1 MSQPEP
7 VQEQEEAPTPILE
20 TGSALPPLGLMIAGE
35 RVEGDWFGG
44 RLPQNIEVGEG
55 VRIDSASGFKRFKSR
70 LPVGLRVGEW
80 SVLCGP
86 KFSTAP
92 GAIIEIGAHC
102 YLAEAAL
109 MAESR
114 ITLGDRVVLAAA
126 VTVADSDFHP
136 LDPALRA
143 LDVEALAPDG
153 HGRRP
158 PIEARP
164 VVIEDD
170 AWIGYAATIL
180 KGVRVGRGAIVG
192 AGSVVTRDVPAGM
205 LVVGNPARV
214 VGPADQEAIDGDPA
228 Q

>member
-1 MSQPEP
+1 MSRDDDDEP
-7 VQEQEEAPTPILE
+7 ITILE
-20 TGSALPPLGLMIAGE
+20 TGAALPPLGRMVPGE

-44 RLPQNIEVGEG
+44 RLPSNIEVGAD

-70 LPVGLRVGEW
+70 LAVGLRVGAGT
-80 SVLCGP
+80 VLCGT

-92 GAIIEIGAHC
+92 DAIIEVGARC
-102 YLAEAAL
+102 YLAEAAI
-109 MAESR
+109 MAEKR
-114 ITLGDRVVLAAA
+114 IVLGDRVVLAAA

-136 LDPALRA
+136 LDPAQRA
-143 LDVEALAPDG
+143 LDAEALAPDG

-158 PIEARP
+158 PVAARP

-170 AWIGYAATIL
+170 VWIGYAATIL
-180 KGVRVGRGAIVG
+180 KGVRIGRGAIVG

-214 VGPADQEAIDGDPA
+214 VGPADGEADDAGAPV
-228 Q
+228 

>member
-1 MSQPEP
+1 MNPDTEDDPIP
-7 VQEQEEAPTPILE
+7 VLE
-20 TGSALPPLGLMIAGE
+20 TGAALPPLGPMVPGE
-35 RVEGDWFGG
+35 RVPGDWFGG
-44 RLPQNIEVGEG
+44 RLPENIEVGPG
-55 VRIDSASGFKRFKSR
+55 VRIDSASGFKKFKSR
-70 LPVGLRVGEW
+70 LPIGLRIGAGT
-80 SVLCGP
+80 VLCGT

-92 GAIIEIGAHC
+92 GAVIEIGSRC

-109 MAESR
+109 MAEAR
-114 ITLGDRVVLAAA
+114 ITLGDRVILAAA

-170 AWIGYAATIL
+170 AWVGYAATIL

-205 LVVGNPARV
+205 LAVGNPARV
-214 VGPADQEAIDGDPA
+214 VGPADGEQGDAGPLL
-228 Q
+228 